1 MKGGCIMIIRKT
13 SEDLKK
19 PLTKEQIAELESLK
33 DIEPTPDED
42 CPAYSL
48 EELKEM
54 KRLADERRAEQNK
67 QTVTLRLSPEALRKA
82 RALGKGYTSILGRIL
97 ENALNDPETIRKN
110 L

>member
-1 MKGGCIMIIRKT
+1 MIVRRSYEEMKA
-13 SEDLKK
+13 
-19 PLTKEQIAELESLK
+19 PLTKEQIAELEALK
-33 DIEPTPDED
+33 DIEPVPDED
-42 CPAYSL
+42 SPEYSY
-48 EELKEM
+48 EEM
-54 KRLADERRAEQNK
+54 KRLIQVAKEKRAEQNK

>member
-1 MKGGCIMIIRKT
+1 MIVRRSYEEMKA
-13 SEDLKK
+13 
-19 PLTKEQIAELESLK
+19 PLTKEQIAELEALK
-33 DIEPTPDED
+33 DIEPVPDED
-42 CPAYSL
+42 SPEYSF
-48 EELKEM
+48 EEM
-54 KRLADERRAEQNK
+54 KRLIQVAKEKRAEQNK

>member
-1 MKGGCIMIIRKT
+1 MIIKRTWEEAKNT
-13 SEDLKK
+13 PLTPEEIELLKK
-19 PLTKEQIAELESLK
+19 ANET
-33 DIEPTPDED
+33 EPTPDED